1 MTITDTHVQS
11 FFTSVRHKKI
21 LSFLK
26 DTPDLKL
33 SVLARLVC
41 RRDGESA
48 LSDNGINWAKP
59 IQLQDTY
66 RTSSVTESVPGP
78 RYCTILIFYCDLS
91 FFQFIKGSSF

>member
-48 LSDNGINWAKP
+48 LSDNGIIGQN
-59 IQLQDTY
+59 QYNY
-66 RTSSVTESVPGP
+66 R
-78 RYCTILIFYCDLS
+78 ILIEPLA
-91 FFQFIKGSSF
+91 

>member
-1 MTITDTHVQS
+1 MTITHTHVQS
-11 FFTSVRHKKI
+11 FFTSVRHKNI

-66 RTSSVTESVPGP
+66 RTSSVT
-78 RYCTILIFYCDLS
+78 
-91 FFQFIKGSSF
+91 